1 MRWFALARGE
11 GMKLLLVLAGV
22 VLAGCT
28 TAHVTRYTWASADP
42 NLKQADIEC
51 LKETNK
57 TYVPGLYG
65 GGKAIRQTLYKDCIE
80 QRGYAKL
87 KTEDVPPVGL
97 GRRPQGLSPSPAGS
111 DLRSRSNLRPLALR
125 AS

>member
-51 LKETNK
+51 LKETNN
-57 TYVPGLYG
+57 
-65 GGKAIRQTLYKDCIE
+65 
-80 QRGYAKL
+80 
-87 KTEDVPPVGL
+87 
-97 GRRPQGLSPSPAGS
+97 
-111 DLRSRSNLRPLALR
+111 LRSRSNLRPLALR